1 MSNVLITMLTLG
13 KQEWIVIPDGVENG
27 QEVMRRRESFFLTLS
42 LRVKKCFS
50 LSWLLGSLRSATDVC
65 SSQTP
70 WLGLGSDVPCTSFV
84 WE

>member
-1 MSNVLITMLTLG
+1 MGNVLIAMLTLG
-13 KQEWIVIPDGVENG
+13 KQEWDRDSRWCQKWPERCDSC
-27 QEVMRRRESFFLTLS
+27 ESFFLLTLPS
-42 LRVKKCFS
+42 KECFS
-50 LSWLLGSLRSATDVC
+50 LLWLLGSLRSATDVC